1 MTINKRDKRAE
12 IVRYIE
18 QHKAL
23 IYKVVNSY
31 CSDTHEQEDLIQDV
45 ILQLIISYDTFDHKV
60 KVTTWMYRVALNVSI
75 SHYRKIQT
83 RKEHISSMPEQLIEV
98 EDISA
103 KETSE
108 DVIRLRTF
116 IQELAPLDRGLFIMY
131 LDGSTHAEISEA
143 IGISVSYV
151 GTKIE
156 RIKKQ
161 LKEKIKKQ

>member
-1 MTINKRDKRAE
+1 MTTNKRDKRTE

-23 IYKVVNSY
+23 IYKVVNGY
-31 CSDTHEQEDLIQDV
+31 CSNTHEQEDLIQDI
-45 ILQLIISYDTFDHKV
+45 ILQMIISYDTFDHNV

-83 RKEHISSMPEQLIEV
+83 RKKHISPMPEELIEV
-98 EDISA
+98 EDASA
-103 KETSE
+103 KEISE
-108 DVIRLRTF
+108 DVIRLRAF
-116 IQELAPLDRGLFIMY
+116 IQELAPLDRALFIMY
-131 LDGSTHAEISEA
+131 LNGSAHAEISEA
-143 IGISVSYV
+143 IGISASYV

-161 LKEKIKKQ
+161 LKRKFKKQ